1 MHLTKDFQQILI
13 DIFTKY
19 DEKNLKTVPDIIK
32 RFRHNKEQVILHL
45 CNKYEIDIHQLEGV
59 DMSGEVAAAAT
70 ATSGAEGEDGAGIDA
85 EIEGE
90 KSVEEAP
97 KKKSKLM
104 KIIILIVVLGGLG
117 AGGYF
122 GYDFYMK
129 SQGADGHTEEGAH
142 EDGTHEAGAHEEGA
156 HEEGA
161 TEDGA
166 AEDGTEPEAED
177 PAMSDTTDTDDSDHG
192 GDTGD
197 DPEIH

>member
-45 CNKYEIDIHQLEGV
+45 CNKYEIDIHHLEGV
-59 DMSGEVAAAAT
+59 DMSGEVAAPST
-70 ATSGAEGEDGAGIDA
+70 ATSGAENKEGVEGEGA
-85 EIEGE
+85 IEGE
-90 KSVEEAP
+90 AAVEEAP

-104 KIIILIVVLGGLG
+104 KIIISIVLLAGIG

-122 GYDFYMK
+122 GYDMYIK
-129 SQGADGHTEEGAH
+129 GQGAGGHTEE
-142 EDGTHEAGAHEEGA
+142 DAHEEGTHEEGT

-161 TEDGA
+161 
-166 AEDGTEPEAED
+166 AESGTEPDAED
-177 PAMSDTTDTDDSDHG
+177 PAAVDSADTDSTITDGHDEG
-192 GDTGD
+192 GDD
-197 DPEIH
+197 EADPESH